1 MIPVPPDDPEG
12 WEPLPL
18 PPVLEGVSPEVLE
31 AFLAF
36 HKVVNTFEQLMIKD
50 LSEEGTQ
57 PSQITCLRLLA
68 ERDGVSQREIAD
80 ALRISRARVTAI
92 VTALE
97 KQGAVRRERD
107 NNDGRITRVYLT
119 ERGRQIDREKG
130 RVRDARI
137 NQIFAGMTPEDRN
150 ELRRRL
156 DDLTARL
163 ERVLQSA

>member
-1 MIPVPPDDPEG
+1 MIPVPPDEPEG

-18 PPVLEGVSPEVLE
+18 PAVLEGVDPQVLE

-68 ERDGVSQREIAD
+68 ERDGISQREIAD
-80 ALRISRARVTAI
+80 ALRISRARVTA
-92 VTALE
+92 VVRALE

-107 NNDGRITRVYLT
+107 GNDGRITRVYLT
-119 ERGRQIDREKG
+119 ELGREIDRRKG
-130 RVRDARI
+130 RVRDERI
-137 NQIFAGMTPEDRN
+137 NQIFADMTPADRD

-156 DDLTARL
+156 DDLTARI
-163 ERVLQSA
+163 ERVLKSG

>member
-18 PPVLEGVSPEVLE
+18 PPVFEGVDPEVLE

-80 ALRISRARVTAI
+80 ALRISRARVTA
-92 VTALE
+92 VVRALE

-107 NNDGRITRVYLT
+107 GNDGRITRVYLT
-119 ERGRQIDREKG
+119 ELGRKIDRDKG

-137 NQIFAGMTPEDRN
+137 NQIFADMSPEDRA

-163 ERVLQSA
+163 ERVLRSS